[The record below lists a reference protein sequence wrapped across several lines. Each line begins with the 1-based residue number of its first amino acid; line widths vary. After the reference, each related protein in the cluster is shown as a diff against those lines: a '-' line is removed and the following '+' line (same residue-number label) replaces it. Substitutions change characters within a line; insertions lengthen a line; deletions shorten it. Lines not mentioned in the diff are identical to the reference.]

1 MKILFVDD
9 EDSIRELFG
18 EYFKDEF
25 EITMAQDGL
34 QAFELASN
42 NVYDVI
48 ISDISL
54 PKLNGIQFLQK
65 IRAAGDHTPF
75 LVITGDTDIQI
86 AIDIFRM
93 GAVDLFLKPFRMD
106 ALRTRIKKFEFAD
119 IDLSALYS
127 TGEIS
132 NYNGECK
139 FSIRPQIKKINTYVA
154 LIIQHISN
162 SPLSVNE
169 DLIPVKIVLYELLAN
184 AIEHGVA
191 GMSYQD
197 KQNSLESNIDYLEE
211 VDINCSK
218 SNRFV
223 HVTLS
228 FDDFGITII
237 ISDDGNGFS
246 PNSVPNPIENPGANL
261 VSGRGIFLAR
271 MNIESIVYNE
281 KGNEVRMFKPWSVR
295 SEKISQN

>member
-34 QAFELASN
+34 QAFELASAN
-42 NVYDVI
+42 DFDVI

-106 ALRTRIKKFEFAD
+106 ALRTRIKKFESAD

-132 NYNGECK
+132 NFNGEFK

-154 LIIQHISN
+154 LIIQYISS
-162 SPLSVNE
+162 SPLAVNE
-169 DLIPVKIVLYELLAN
+169 DMIPVKIVLYELLAN

-191 GMSYQD
+191 GMTYQD

-281 KGNEVRMFKPWSVR
+281 KGNEVRMFKPWSIR